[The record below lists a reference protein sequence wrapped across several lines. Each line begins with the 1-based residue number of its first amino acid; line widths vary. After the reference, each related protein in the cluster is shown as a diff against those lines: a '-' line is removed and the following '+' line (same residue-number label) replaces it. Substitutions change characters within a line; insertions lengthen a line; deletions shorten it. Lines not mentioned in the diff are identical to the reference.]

1 MWLGNVHVSF
11 AFFGLAGSE
20 AKVRDRTP
28 YRYRNKTNMSK
39 VRDRT
44 PYRYRNKTNMSKA
57 RDRTPYRYRNK
68 TTLVK
73 YDELFIKIKKR

>member
-1 MWLGNVHVSF
+1 MGVEINKNCQPDFWNTSICGLAMYNVSL

-20 AKVRDRTP
+20 AKV
-28 YRYRNKTNMSK
+28 
-39 VRDRT
+39 
-44 PYRYRNKTNMSKA
+44 